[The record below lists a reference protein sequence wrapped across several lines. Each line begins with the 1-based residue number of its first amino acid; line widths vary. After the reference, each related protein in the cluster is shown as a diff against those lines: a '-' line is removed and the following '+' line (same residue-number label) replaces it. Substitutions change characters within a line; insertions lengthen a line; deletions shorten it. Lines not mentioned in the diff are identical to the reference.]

1 MFKNK
6 TYIGIAAIVLLFGI
20 WAVPEIVER
29 VKASNV
35 VSGERLDNVSGKG
48 RKNEKL
54 LTIGK
59 APKYALISHTGEAF
73 SSEQMKG
80 KVHVIEF
87 FFTTCP
93 TICPIMN
100 RNMREI
106 EDKFFGNPNFGIVSI
121 TIDPETDTPEKLK
134 EHAEELGVKSSN
146 WHFLTGE
153 REDIYGLANRGFNL
167 YVGENKDIDGN
178 FEHSG
183 FFALVDKNGYIRS
196 RRDDYGNP
204 IVYYEGIDPQGV
216 KAIMQDI
223 TILLNE

>member
-1 MFKNK
+1 MLKNK
-6 TYIGIAAIVLLFGI
+6 TYIGIAAIVLIFGI
-20 WAVPEIVER
+20 WAVPKIVDR
-29 VKASNV
+29 MSANRV

-48 RKNEKL
+48 RKNEGL

-59 APKYALISHTGEAF
+59 TPSYTFLSHRGGEF
-73 SSEQMKG
+73 SSKEMQG

-93 TICPIMN
+93 TICPVMN

-121 TIDPETDTPEKLK
+121 TIDPLTDTPELLK
-134 EHAEELGVKSSN
+134 EHADDLGVKSQN
-146 WHFLTGE
+146 WHFLTGD
-153 REDIYGLANRGFNL
+153 REDIYDLANKGFNL

-183 FFALVDKNGYIRS
+183 FFALVDKKGNIRS
-196 RRDDYGNP
+196 RRDNYGNP
-204 IVYYEGIDPQGV
+204 IVYYDGTDPLGV
-216 KAIMQDI
+216 QAIMQDI

>member
-1 MFKNK
+1 MLKNK
-6 TYIGIAAIVLLFGI
+6 TYIGIAAIVLLFGF

-29 VKASNV
+29 LKADNV
-35 VSGERLDNVSGKG
+35 VGGERLDNVSGKG

-59 APKYALISHTGEAF
+59 APQYKLTSHTGEAF

-134 EHAEELGVKSSN
+134 EHAEDLGVKSSN

-153 REDIYGLANRGFNL
+153 RDDIYGLANRGFNL

-183 FFALVDKNGYIRS
+183 FFALVDKNGNIRS
-196 RRDDYGNP
+196 RRDDYGNR
-204 IVYYEGIDPQGV
+204 IVYYEGIDPHGV
-216 KAIMQDI
+216 TAIMQDI